1 MPTSTALGRPSPTRA
16 ISDRAL
22 RRPAPR
28 VERGVHAT
36 PLSSPR
42 PDDGADATESDDR
55 PVCAVLAPLLYLTV
69 TIEQEGDKQQVHLH
83 PGGQGFW
90 IARMIE
96 VLGLDA
102 RLVAPIGGEAGE
114 VVAALLPGWGV
125 GLSGVRAS
133 MTTPTQVHDRRSGDR
148 EELVPIQA
156 ADLDRHAADD
166 LYAAVLEAALT
177 SDALVLTSGGDGL
190 LPDEAYGRLVHD
202 VNTAGTPVFADMHGG
217 ALDVCLEHG
226 SLQVL
231 KVSEDDLALDGYA
244 MGSEEQAVA
253 AVRKLGERG
262 AATVVVSRAAE
273 PAIAWVGGTVLRVTP
288 PELAPVDHHGA
299 GDSMT
304 AGMTVGSLL
313 GLSDIDVVRL
323 GAAAGAANVTRR
335 GLGSGRVE
343 LIAELTELVKIEEL
357 G

>member
-1 MPTSTALGRPSPTRA
+1 
-16 ISDRAL
+16 
-22 RRPAPR
+22 
-28 VERGVHAT
+28 VHAT
-36 PLSSPR
+36 PTASPR
-42 PDDGADATESDDR
+42 TDAVDTESDDR

-69 TIEQEGDKQQVHLH
+69 TIEQEGDGQQVHLH

-125 GLSGVRAS
+125 GLTAVRAGIV
-133 MTTPTQVHDRRSGDR
+133 TPTQVHDRRSGDR
-148 EELVPIQA
+148 EELVSIKP

-202 VNTAGTPVFADMHGG
+202 ANAAGAPVFADMHGG
-217 ALDVCLEHG
+217 ALDACLEHG
-226 SLQVL
+226 SLHVL
-231 KVSEDDLALDGYA
+231 KVSEDDLALDGRS
-244 MGSEEQAVA
+244 MGSEAKAVA
-253 AVRKLGERG
+253 AARELGERG
-262 AATVVVSRAAE
+262 AATVVVSRGSE
-273 PAIAWVGGTVLRVTP
+273 PAIAWVGGSVARVIP
-288 PELAPVDHHGA
+288 PELATVDHHGA

-304 AGMTVGSLL
+304 AGMTVGSRL
-313 GLSDIDVVRL
+313 GLSDLDVVRL

-343 LIAELTELVKIEEL
+343 LIAELAELVKLEQL
-357 G
+357 D

>member
-1 MPTSTALGRPSPTRA
+1 MHVTSS
-16 ISDRAL
+16 SS
-22 RRPAPR
+22 PAP
-28 VERGVHAT
+28 
-36 PLSSPR
+36 
-42 PDDGADATESDDR
+42 DDSVGDTEADDR
-55 PVCAVLAPLLYLTV
+55 PLCAVLAPLLYLTV
-69 TIEQEGDKQQVHLH
+69 TIEHEGDADQVHLH

-96 VLGLDA
+96 VLGCDA

-125 GLSGVRAS
+125 DFADVRAS
-133 MTTPTQVHDRRSGDR
+133 MTTSTQVHDRRSGDR
-148 EELVPIQA
+148 EELVPIRP

-190 LPDEAYGRLVHD
+190 LPDEAYGRLIHD
-202 VNTAGTPVFADMHGG
+202 VNTSGTPVFADMHGG
-217 ALDVCLEHG
+217 ALDMCLEHG
-226 SLQVL
+226 SLRVL

-244 MGSEEQAVA
+244 MGTEEQAVT

-262 AATVVVSRAAE
+262 AATVVVSRGAE
-273 PAIAWVGGTVLRVTP
+273 PAIAWVGGTVMRVTP

-313 GLSDIDVVRL
+313 GLSDIDVVRV

>member
-1 MPTSTALGRPSPTRA
+1 
-16 ISDRAL
+16 
-22 RRPAPR
+22 
-28 VERGVHAT
+28 VHAT
-36 PLSSPR
+36 PLTSPR
-42 PDDGADATESDDR
+42 TRDGGPESGDR
-55 PVCAVLAPLLYLTV
+55 PVCAIVAPLLYLTV
-69 TIEQEGDKQQVHLH
+69 TIEQEGDAQNVHLH

-114 VVAALLPGWGV
+114 VVAALVPGWGIE
-125 GLSGVRAS
+125 LTAVRAS
-133 MTTPTQVHDRRSGDR
+133 ITTPTQVHDRRSGDR
-148 EELVPIQA
+148 EELVPIRP

-166 LYAAVLEAALT
+166 LYAAALEAGLT
-177 SDALVLTSGGDGL
+177 TDSLVLTSGGDGL
-190 LPDEAYGRLVHD
+190 LPDEAYGRLIHD

-226 SLQVL
+226 SLHVL
-231 KVSEDDLALDGYA
+231 KVSEDDLARDGRP

-253 AVRKLGERG
+253 AARELGERG
-262 AATVVVSRAAE
+262 AATVVVSRGAE
-273 PAIAWVGGTVLRVTP
+273 PAIAWVGGRLIRVIAP
-288 PELAPVDHHGA
+288 DLAPVDHHGA

-304 AGMTVGSLL
+304 AGMTVGSRL
-313 GLSDIDVVRL
+313 GLSDLDVVRL

-343 LIAELTELVKIEEL
+343 LIAELTELVKVEEL
-357 G
+357 E

>member
-1 MPTSTALGRPSPTRA
+1 M
-16 ISDRAL
+16 SDDPDTE
-22 RRPAPR
+22 PA
-28 VERGVHAT
+28 
-36 PLSSPR
+36 
-42 PDDGADATESDDR
+42 DR

-69 TIEQEGDKQQVHLH
+69 TIEPEGNGQQVHLH

-125 GLSGVRAS
+125 GLTEVRAS

-148 EELVPIQA
+148 EELVPIQPA
-156 ADLDRHAADD
+156 QLDRHAADD

-177 SDALVLTSGGDGL
+177 SDALVLTSGGDAL
-190 LPDEAYGRLVHD
+190 LPDEAYGRLIHD
-202 VNTAGTPVFADMHGG
+202 VNTAGTPVYADIHGG
-217 ALDVCLEHG
+217 ALEACLEQG

-231 KVSEDDLALDGYA
+231 KVSEDDLALDGRQ
-244 MGSEEQAVA
+244 MGSEEQAIA
-253 AVRKLGERG
+253 AARELGERG
-262 AATVVVSRAAE
+262 AVTVVVSRGAE
-273 PAIAWVGGTVLRVTP
+273 PAIAWVDGTVVRVTA
-288 PELAPVDHHGA
+288 PELATVDHHGA

-304 AGMTVGSLL
+304 AGMTVGSRL
-313 GLSDIDVVRL
+313 GLSGLDVVRL

-343 LIAELTELVKIEEL
+343 LIAELTELVKVEDL